1 MPCLGPDWNNHR
13 EPSWLY
19 QKNERAT
26 GGTKEPPPAAPA
38 GLTSPHE
45 NSPTL
50 YGTPSTADATHPACE
65 SRGDSD
71 SKSNSHRT
79 YEEQHQR
86 PFEWACGHVCN
97 DSACICE
104 RAFGSLTQLG
114 VYGREVLEYRTEMV
128 DRVLYIGCAHRLA
141 NLPRHRSIAWSS
153 VPAQLW
159 LARCSSIAVS

>member
-1 MPCLGPDWNNHR
+1 MPCLGPDQNNHR
-13 EPSWLY
+13 ELSWLY

-86 PFEWACGHVCN
+86 PFEWACGHA
-97 DSACICE
+97 SASARSSHSLSSASTVGKCSNTARKWSIVYCTSAAPIVSRTY
-104 RAFGSLTQLG
+104 RATEASL
-114 VYGREVLEYRTEMV
+114 V
-128 DRVLYIGCAHRLA
+128 ISPSKA
-141 NLPRHRSIAWSS
+141 I
-153 VPAQLW
+153 
-159 LARCSSIAVS
+159 ARCSSIVVS